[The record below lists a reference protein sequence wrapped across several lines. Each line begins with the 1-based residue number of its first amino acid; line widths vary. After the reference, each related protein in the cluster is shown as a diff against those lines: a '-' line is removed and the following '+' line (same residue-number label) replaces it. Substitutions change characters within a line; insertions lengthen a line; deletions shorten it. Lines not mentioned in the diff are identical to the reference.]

1 MRLAVSAVVLAG
13 IVAGCSSG
21 EPSRPTG
28 STTHPPSLTIPPVTR
43 PLDVSAFAAD
53 SCGLLDDSQRGEL
66 GLTTVRR
73 QEEDT
78 SGNACDLDTDDNP
91 TSYLRLVVFDTGGLA
106 DQYAQCETLDCSQW
120 TTDTIDGYPVIRAT
134 DEMISKYGSCKL
146 LLGVADNAT
155 VAIVDVQV
163 DTTASGPDCD
173 RADSAASMTLATLTR
188 G

>member
-28 STTHPPSLTIPPVTR
+28 PTTHPPSLTIPPVTR
-43 PLDVSAFAAD
+43 PLDVTAFAAD
-53 SCGLLDDSQRGEL
+53 SCGLLSDSQRGEL
-66 GLTTVRR
+66 RLTTVRR
-73 QEEDT
+73 QEDKN
-78 SGNACDLDTDDNP
+78 GNACDLDTDDNP
-91 TSYLRLVVFDTGGLA
+91 TSYLRLVVFDAGGLA

-155 VAIVDVQV
+155 VAIIDVQIN
-163 DTTASGPDCD
+163 TTADGPNCE
-173 RADSAASMTLATLTR
+173 RADRAASMTLATLTR

>member
-21 EPSRPTG
+21 EPSRPAV
-28 STTHPPSLTIPPVTR
+28 SATHPPSLTIPPVTR
-43 PLDVSAFAAD
+43 PLDVTAFAAD
-53 SCGLLDDSQRGEL
+53 SCGLLSDSQRGEL

-73 QEEDT
+73 QEDK
-78 SGNACDLDTDDNP
+78 SGNACDLDTDDDP
-91 TSYLRLVVFDTGGLA
+91 TSYLRLVVFDAGGLA

-120 TTDTIDGYPVIRAT
+120 TTDTIDGYPIIRAT

-155 VAIVDVQV
+155 VAVIDVQIN
-163 DTTASGPDCD
+163 TTADGPNCE
-173 RADSAASMTLATLTR
+173 RADRAASMTLATLTR

>member
-1 MRLAVSAVVLAG
+1 MRVAVIAVVLAG

-21 EPSRPTG
+21 EPSRPAG
-28 STTHPPSLTIPPVTR
+28 STTHPPPLTIPPVAR
-43 PLDVSAFAAD
+43 PLNVSAFAAD
-53 SCGLLDDSQRGEL
+53 SCGLLDAPQRSEL

-73 QEEDT
+73 QDGA
-78 SGNACDLDTDDNP
+78 SDNACDLDTDDDP

-106 DQYAQCETLDCSQW
+106 DQYAQCDTLDCSQW

-155 VAIVDVQV
+155 VAIIDVQI
-163 DTTASGPDCD
+163 DTTADGPNCE
-173 RADSAASMTLATLTR
+173 RADRVASMTLATLTR